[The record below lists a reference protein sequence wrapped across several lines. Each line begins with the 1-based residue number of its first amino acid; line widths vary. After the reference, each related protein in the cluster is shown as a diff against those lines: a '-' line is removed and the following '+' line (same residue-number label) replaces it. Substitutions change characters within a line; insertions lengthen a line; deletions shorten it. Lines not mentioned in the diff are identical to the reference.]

1 MSFKAAG
8 HDHPP
13 KSVLRPEGDQT
24 PKFTRDKHSDAH
36 HVRMIR
42 ADDGGALRTFNGGLA
57 HENGWYTSRKA
68 GRVLHWQGAAQYDFL
83 TRAEVEFTVVRVAS
97 ESVRFEFT
105 RRGKKQV
112 YTIDVELVAPDG
124 TVTLIEIKRDE
135 RDLADPEYRAKLT
148 AVHEICDERG
158 IRFKVI
164 LRHQIWDS
172 LVHRRNVMMF
182 CSRRFVTILPEHLE
196 RLEAHE
202 RLVGTN
208 ATFGSAA
215 KAIAPNCPRTGE
227 ALIQALTVARRIE
240 IDLTCSLLD
249 TTPVTIH

>member
-1 MSFKAAG
+1 MTFKAAAL
-8 HDHPP
+8 DHLLEPVLSP
-13 KSVLRPEGDQT
+13 KGDPI

-57 HENGWYTSRKA
+57 HENGWYVSRKA
-68 GRVLHWQGAAQYDFL
+68 RRVLHWQGAAQYDFL
-83 TRAEVEFTVVRVAS
+83 TRAEVEFPVVRVAS
-97 ESVRFEFT
+97 ESVRFEFERHGT
-105 RRGKKQV
+105 MQI
-112 YTIDVELVAPDG
+112 YTTDVELVASDG

-148 AVHEICDERG
+148 AVHAICDEHG

-172 LVHRRNVMMF
+172 LIHRRNVTLF
-182 CSRRFVTILPEHLE
+182 CSRRFVAILPEHIE
-196 RLEAHE
+196 RLEGHA
-202 RLVGTN
+202 RQVG
-208 ATFGSAA
+208 ADASFGSAA
-215 KAIAPNCPRTGE
+215 QAVAPHCSRTGE
-227 ALIQALTVARRIE
+227 AVLQALTVARRIE
-240 IDLTCSLLD
+240 VDLTRPLLD

>member
-1 MSFKAAG
+1 MKVDAAD
-8 HDHPP
+8 HDR
-13 KSVLRPEGDQT
+13 LPELLLSSNGDPT
-24 PKFTRDKHSDAH
+24 PQFTRDKHSDAH

-83 TRAEVEFTVVRVAS
+83 TRAEVEFAVVRVAS

-124 TVTLIEIKRDE
+124 TVTLIEIKRDQ

-148 AVHEICDERG
+148 AVHEIRDEHG

-172 LVHRRNVMMF
+172 LVHRRNVMLF

-196 RLEAHE
+196 RLRAHE
-202 RLVGTN
+202 RQVGTD
-208 ATFGSAA
+208 ATFGSAV

-227 ALIQALTVARRIE
+227 AIVVIADCVG
-240 IDLTCSLLD
+240 
-249 TTPVTIH
+249 

>member
-1 MSFKAAG
+1 MTFDAAD
-8 HDHPP
+8 HDH
-13 KSVLRPEGDQT
+13 LPELLLSSIGDPT
-24 PKFTRDKHSDAH
+24 PEFTRDKHSDAH

-83 TRAEVEFTVVRVAS
+83 TRAEVEFAVVRVAS

-124 TVTLIEIKRDE
+124 TVTLIEIKRDQ

-148 AVHEICDERG
+148 AVHEICDEHG

-172 LVHRRNVMMF
+172 LVHRRNAMLF

-202 RLVGTN
+202 RQVGTG
-208 ATFGSAA
+208 ATFGSTA

>member
-1 MSFKAAG
+1 MTINTVD
-8 HDHPP
+8 HDHLPEP
-13 KSVLRPEGDQT
+13 VLDPNSCST
-24 PKFTRDKHSDAH
+24 PKFNRDKHSDAH

-83 TRAEVEFTVVRVAS
+83 TRAEVDFAVVRVAS
-97 ESVRFEFT
+97 ESVRFEFA
-105 RRGKKQV
+105 RRGKNQV

-124 TVTLIEIKRDE
+124 TVTLIEIKRDQ

-148 AVHEICDERG
+148 AVHEICDEHG

-172 LVHRRNVMMF
+172 LVHRRNVMLF
-182 CSRRFVTILPEHLE
+182 GSRRFVTILPEHLE
-196 RLEAHE
+196 RLRAHE
-202 RLVGTN
+202 RQVGTD
-208 ATFGSAA
+208 ATFGSAV

-227 ALIQALTVARRIE
+227 AVLQALTVARRIE
-240 IDLTCSLLD
+240 IDLTRSLLD

>member
-1 MSFKAAG
+1 MKVDAAD
-8 HDHPP
+8 HDH
-13 KSVLRPEGDQT
+13 LPELLLSFNGEPT
-24 PKFTRDKHSDAH
+24 PQFIRDKHSDAH

-68 GRVLHWQGAAQYDFL
+68 RRVLHWQGAAQYDFL
-83 TRAEVEFTVVRVAS
+83 TRAEVEFAVVRVAS

-105 RRGKKQV
+105 RGGKKQV

-124 TVTLIEIKRDE
+124 TVTLIEIKRDQ

-148 AVHEICDERG
+148 AVHEICDEHG

-172 LVHRRNVMMF
+172 LIHRRNVMLF

-202 RLVGTN
+202 RQVGTD
-208 ATFGSAA
+208 ATFGSTA

-240 IDLTCSLLD
+240 IDLTRSLLD

>member
-1 MSFKAAG
+1 MTINAVD
-8 HDHPP
+8 HDHLPEP
-13 KSVLRPEGDQT
+13 VLDPNRGSP
-24 PKFTRDKHSDAH
+24 PKFTRDKHSDARQ
-36 HVRMIR
+36 VWMIR

-83 TRAEVEFTVVRVAS
+83 ARAEVEFAVVRVAS
-97 ESVRFEFT
+97 ESVRFEFI
-105 RRGKKQV
+105 RQGKKQV
-112 YTIDVELVAPDG
+112 YTVDVELVAPDG

-148 AVHEICDERG
+148 AVHEICDEHG

-172 LVHRRNVMMF
+172 LVHRRNVMLF

-202 RLVGTN
+202 RQVGTDT
-208 ATFGSAA
+208 TFGSTA
-215 KAIAPNCPRTGE
+215 KAIVPNCPRTGE
-227 ALIQALTVARRIE
+227 AVLQALTVTRRIE
-240 IDLTCSLLD
+240 IDLTRSLLD

>member
-1 MSFKAAG
+1 MTFNAADHG
-8 HDHPP
+8 HLP
-13 KSVLRPEGDQT
+13 KLLLSPNGDPT
-24 PKFTRDKHSDAH
+24 PQFTRDKHSDAH

-83 TRAEVEFTVVRVAS
+83 TRAEVEFGVVRVAS

-105 RRGKKQV
+105 RRGKKQI

-124 TVTLIEIKRDE
+124 TVTLIEIKRDQ

-148 AVHEICDERG
+148 AVHEICDEHG

-172 LVHRRNVMMF
+172 LVHRRNVMLF

-202 RLVGTN
+202 RQVGTD
-208 ATFGSAA
+208 ATFGSTA